1 MENLAKK
8 ITQFVQKNE
17 ERYRKLS
24 KEIWNY
30 AELAFHEEK
39 SAQALIRMLEE
50 EGFAITTGLADIPTA
65 FVAQYGS
72 GKPVVGILGEYD
84 ALPSLSQKAGCTHR
98 EELLPGG
105 AGHCCGHNLL
115 GVGAAAAAVAVKDYL
130 KETGLPGTI
139 AFYGCPAE

>member
-39 SAQALIRMLEE
+39 SA
-50 EGFAITTGLADIPTA
+50 
-65 FVAQYGS
+65 
-72 GKPVVGILGEYD
+72 
-84 ALPSLSQKAGCTHR
+84 
-98 EELLPGG
+98 
-105 AGHCCGHNLL
+105 
-115 GVGAAAAAVAVKDYL
+115 
-130 KETGLPGTI
+130 
-139 AFYGCPAE
+139 

>member
-50 EGFAITTGLADIPTA
+50 EGFVVTVHGKGTYVAPTDHALAVQARQRAVEEDLARALEKARAVGLSTEEIREIIE
-65 FVAQYGS
+65 
-72 GKPVVGILGEYD
+72 IL
-84 ALPSLSQKAGCTHR
+84 L
-98 EELLPGG
+98 EE
-105 AGHCCGHNLL
+105 
-115 GVGAAAAAVAVKDYL
+115 
-130 KETGLPGTI
+130 
-139 AFYGCPAE
+139 